1 MQFLW
6 IGVGGFLGANMRYRL
21 QQSAARLWGV
31 DFPYGTMI
39 ANVLG
44 SFLIALY
51 LTLATGK
58 LAMLPEARLFV
69 AVGLLGDF
77 TTFSSFS
84 YETLQ
89 LVTQDRLWAA
99 GLNLLGD
106 VGLGLLGVFLGI
118 ALGRWLQGTGGG

>member
-1 MQFLW
+1 M
-6 IGVGGFLGANMRYRL
+6 GGFLGANMRYLL
-21 QQSAARLWGV
+21 QRWAANILGA

-44 SFLIALY
+44 SFLIALF

-58 LAMLPEARLFV
+58 LAMPPEARLFV
-69 AVGLLGDF
+69 AVGLLGGF

-89 LVTQDRLWAA
+89 LVTQDRWCAA

-106 VGLGLLGVFLGI
+106 IGLGLLGVFLGI
-118 ALGRWLQGTGGG
+118 TLGRWLQGTGAG